1 VTRAA
6 GHAMAAKLPEICDDV
21 NALSDPLNSIDI
33 YEGPLHWLKQTD
45 PASLEKYFKLCL
57 PQTSTVFWQQDRNAC
72 ISSIVR
78 VWNVRDAD
86 ETDWQVRRTL
96 CSLLSMVQ
104 SGALHGFTLLMLRKM
119 ACSLICNKHCDYLM
133 LHNYLTF

>member
-1 VTRAA
+1 MTRAA
-6 GHAMAAKLPEICDDV
+6 GRAMAAKLPEIYNDV

-33 YEGPLHWLKQTD
+33 YEGPLHWLKETD
-45 PASLEKYFKLCL
+45 STSLEKYFQLCL

-96 CSLLSMVQ
+96 CSLCYLWCKA
-104 SGALHGFTLLMLRKM
+104 ALYM
-119 ACSLICNKHCDYLM
+119 APLY
-133 LHNYLTF
+133 